1 MIAVSHDAR
10 FVILLLRNI
19 MNEWLTSGIGVPILY
34 IQSPK
39 YKASPDLNR
48 MKIDDDLHVRVEMV
62 VGTMISVYPVNL
74 TSQCAGGVTVLL
86 GFDSI
91 LIVFTTVILLG
102 IVSIFLQSIPPR
114 KSFIGANQ
122 TLGRRCIAF
131 K

>member
-1 MIAVSHDAR
+1 
-10 FVILLLRNI
+10 

-91 LIVFTTVILLG
+91 LIV
-102 IVSIFLQSIPPR
+102 
-114 KSFIGANQ
+114 
-122 TLGRRCIAF
+122 
-131 K
+131 